1 MIGGDGERIYIR
13 IGTIFAFVDDPKKKF
28 ESVGHTFHVT
38 SEQFNEMVF
47 FDTAEEAKA
56 AGYKKSVLSE
66 IRKILR
72 DLLP

>member
-1 MIGGDGERIYIR
+1 M
-13 IGTIFAFVDDPKKKF
+13 DDPKKKF